1 MNKFLGYTIAA
12 LIVILIV
19 LALVAG
25 IVFFAGVIA
34 G

>member
-1 MNKFLGYTIAA
+1 MNKFLGYIIAA

-25 IVFFAGVIA
+25 IVFFSRVIA

>member
-1 MNKFLGYTIAA
+1 MNKFLGYVIAA
-12 LIVILIV
+12 LVIICIV

>member
-1 MNKFLGYTIAA
+1 MNKFLGNIIAA

-25 IVFFAGVIA
+25 IVFFSRVIA

>member
-12 LIVILIV
+12 LIIICIIF
-19 LALVAG
+19 ALVAG
-25 IVFFAGVIA
+25 IVFFAGVII